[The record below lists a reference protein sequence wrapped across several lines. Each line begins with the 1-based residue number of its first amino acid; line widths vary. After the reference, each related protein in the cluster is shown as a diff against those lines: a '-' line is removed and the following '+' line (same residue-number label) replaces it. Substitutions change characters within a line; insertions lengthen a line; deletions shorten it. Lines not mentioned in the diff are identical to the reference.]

1 MFAITGVR
9 IMKIL
14 VCNAGSSSLKYQLID
29 MSNEK
34 VLVKGLCERI
44 NIDGR
49 ISQKNINGKQ
59 FKKEATMKN
68 HTDAIKLVI
77 QSIIDPEFGVIKDIS
92 EIDAVGHRVLHSAE
106 DFNDSV
112 VITDEV
118 LKICEKNV
126 ELGPLHMPG
135 NIACI
140 KSCMGILKD
149 KPMVAVF
156 DTTFHS
162 TLPPKAYMY
171 GIKYEDYEKYRVRKY
186 GFHGSSHKFV
196 SSETIKYLKNDKA
209 KLIICHI
216 GNGSSLSAVD
226 SGVCMDTSMGFTPLA
241 GVVMGTRS
249 GDIDPSAVDFL
260 RNKLSLSAEKMV
272 DYLNKE
278 CGMLG
283 ISGVSSDMRDV
294 ENKMFTGDERCTLS
308 IEMIGYTIKKYV
320 GAYLAVLNGADA
332 IVFTGGIGENS
343 DIMRKLVTKNMT
355 AFGVEIDEKKNNV
368 KASEITDISGKKS
381 KVKVL
386 IVPTNEE
393 LLIARE
399 TAEKVAK
406 MAK

>member
-1 MFAITGVR
+1 
-9 IMKIL
+9 MKIL

-140 KSCMGILKD
+140 KSCMEILKD

-196 SSETIKYLKNDKA
+196 SSETMKYLKNDKV

-260 RNKLSLSAEKMV
+260 RNKLNLSSEKMV

-343 DIMRKLVTKNMT
+343 DIMRKLVTENMT
-355 AFGVEIDEKKNNV
+355 AFGIEIDEKKNNV

>member
-1 MFAITGVR
+1 
-9 IMKIL
+9 MKIL

-29 MSNEK
+29 MSTEK

-59 FKKEATMKN
+59 FKKDASMKN

-77 QSIIDPEFGVIKDIS
+77 ESIVDPEFGVIKDVA

-118 LKICEKNV
+118 LKICEKNI

-140 KSCMGILKD
+140 KSCKEIFKD

-196 SSETIKYLKNDKA
+196 SGETMKYLKNDKA

-226 SGVCMDTSMGFTPLA
+226 SGICIDTSMGFTPLA

-260 RNKLSLSAEKMV
+260 RNKLNLSSEKMV

-283 ISGVSSDMRDV
+283 ISGISSDMRDV
-294 ENKMFTGDERCTLS
+294 ENTMFSGDARCRLA

-343 DIMRKLVTKNMT
+343 DIMRKLVTENMT
-355 AFGVEIDEKKNNV
+355 AFGIEIDEKKNNV
-368 KASEITDISGKKS
+368 KASEIIDVSSKKS

-406 MAK
+406 MMK

>member
-1 MFAITGVR
+1 MPAITGVR

-49 ISQKNINGKQ
+49 ISQKSIDGKQ

-140 KSCMGILKD
+140 KSCMEILKD

-196 SSETIKYLKNDKA
+196 SSETMKYLKNDKA

-260 RNKLSLSAEKMV
+260 RNKLNLSAEKMV

-343 DIMRKLVTKNMT
+343 DIMRKLVTENMT
-355 AFGVEIDEKKNNV
+355 AFGIEIDEKKNNV

>member
-1 MFAITGVR
+1 
-9 IMKIL
+9 MKIL

-118 LKICEKNV
+118 LKISEKNV

-140 KSCMGILKD
+140 KSCMEILKD

-196 SSETIKYLKNDKA
+196 SSETMKYLKNDKA

-260 RNKLSLSAEKMV
+260 RNKLNLSAKKMV

-320 GAYLAVLNGADA
+320 GAYFAVLNGADA

-343 DIMRKLVTKNMT
+343 DIMRKLVTENMT
-355 AFGVEIDEKKNNV
+355 AFGIEIDEKKNNV

>member
-1 MFAITGVR
+1 
-9 IMKIL
+9 MKIL

-140 KSCMGILKD
+140 KSCMEILKD

-196 SSETIKYLKNDKA
+196 SSETMKYLKNEKA

-260 RNKLSLSAEKMV
+260 RNKLNLSAEKMV

-343 DIMRKLVTKNMT
+343 DIMRKLVTENMT
-355 AFGVEIDEKKNNV
+355 AFGIEIDEKKNNV

-399 TAEKVAK
+399 TAVKVAK

>member
-1 MFAITGVR
+1 
-9 IMKIL
+9 MKIL

-49 ISQKNINGKQ
+49 ISQKNIDGKQ

-140 KSCMGILKD
+140 KSCMEILKD

-196 SSETIKYLKNDKA
+196 SSETMKYLKNDKA

-260 RNKLSLSAEKMV
+260 RNKLNLSAEKMV

-343 DIMRKLVTKNMT
+343 DIMRKLVTENMT
-355 AFGVEIDEKKNNV
+355 AFGIEIDEKKNNV

>member
-1 MFAITGVR
+1 
-9 IMKIL
+9 MKIL

-59 FKKEATMKN
+59 CKKEATMKN

-77 QSIIDPEFGVIKDIS
+77 QSISDPEFGVIKDIS

-140 KSCMGILKD
+140 KSCMEILKD

-196 SSETIKYLKNDKA
+196 SSETMKYLKNDKA

-260 RNKLSLSAEKMV
+260 RNKLNLSAEKMV

-343 DIMRKLVTKNMT
+343 DIMRKLVTENMT
-355 AFGVEIDEKKNNV
+355 AFGIEIDEKKNNV

>member
-1 MFAITGVR
+1 
-9 IMKIL
+9 MKIL

-140 KSCMGILKD
+140 KSCMEILKD

-196 SSETIKYLKNDKA
+196 SSETMKYLKNDKA

-260 RNKLSLSAEKMV
+260 RNKLNLSAEKMV

-343 DIMRKLVTKNMT
+343 DIMRKLVTENMT
-355 AFGVEIDEKKNNV
+355 AFGIEIDEKKNNV
-368 KASEITDISGKKS
+368 KASEITDISDKKS

>member
-1 MFAITGVR
+1 
-9 IMKIL
+9 MKIL

-140 KSCMGILKD
+140 KSCMEILKD

-196 SSETIKYLKNDKA
+196 SSETMKYLKNDKA

-260 RNKLSLSAEKMV
+260 RNKLNLSAEKMV

-320 GAYLAVLNGADA
+320 GGYLAVLNGADA

-343 DIMRKLVTKNMT
+343 DIMRKLVTENMT
-355 AFGVEIDEKKNNV
+355 AFGIEIDEKKNNV

>member
-1 MFAITGVR
+1 
-9 IMKIL
+9 
-14 VCNAGSSSLKYQLID
+14 
-29 MSNEK
+29 
-34 VLVKGLCERI
+34 
-44 NIDGR
+44 
-49 ISQKNINGKQ
+49 
-59 FKKEATMKN
+59 
-68 HTDAIKLVI
+68 
-77 QSIIDPEFGVIKDIS
+77 
-92 EIDAVGHRVLHSAE
+92 
-106 DFNDSV
+106 
-112 VITDEV
+112 
-118 LKICEKNV
+118 
-126 ELGPLHMPG
+126 
-135 NIACI
+135 
-140 KSCMGILKD
+140 
-149 KPMVAVF
+149 
-156 DTTFHS
+156 
-162 TLPPKAYMY
+162 MY

-196 SSETIKYLKNDKA
+196 SSETMKYLKNDKA

-216 GNGSSLSAVD
+216 GNGSSLSAVN

-260 RNKLSLSAEKMV
+260 RNKLNLSAEKMV

-343 DIMRKLVTKNMT
+343 DIMRKLVTENMT
-355 AFGVEIDEKKNNV
+355 AFGIEIDEKKNNV

-399 TAEKVAK
+399 TVEKVAK

>member
-1 MFAITGVR
+1 
-9 IMKIL
+9 MKIL

-59 FKKEATMKN
+59 FKKESTMKN
-68 HTDAIKLVI
+68 HSDAIKLVI

-140 KSCMGILKD
+140 KSCMEILKD

-196 SSETIKYLKNDKA
+196 SSETMKYLKNDKA

-260 RNKLSLSAEKMV
+260 RNKLNLSSEKMV

-320 GAYLAVLNGADA
+320 GAYFAVLNGADA

-343 DIMRKLVTKNMT
+343 DIMRKLVTENMT
-355 AFGVEIDEKKNNV
+355 AFGIEIDEKKNNV

>member
-1 MFAITGVR
+1 
-9 IMKIL
+9 MKIL

-59 FKKEATMKN
+59 FKKESTMKN

-140 KSCMGILKD
+140 KSCMEILKD

-196 SSETIKYLKNDKA
+196 SSETMKYLKNDKA

-260 RNKLSLSAEKMV
+260 RNKLNLSSEKMV

-320 GAYLAVLNGADA
+320 GAYFAVLNGADA

-343 DIMRKLVTKNMT
+343 DIMRKLVTENMT
-355 AFGVEIDEKKNNV
+355 AFGIEIDEKKNNV
-368 KASEITDISGKKS
+368 KASEMTDISGKKS

>member
-1 MFAITGVR
+1 
-9 IMKIL
+9 MKIL

-140 KSCMGILKD
+140 KSCMEILKD

-196 SSETIKYLKNDKA
+196 SSETMKYLKNDKA

-260 RNKLSLSAEKMV
+260 RNKLNLSSEKMV

-308 IEMIGYTIKKYV
+308 IEMIGYTIKKY
-320 GAYLAVLNGADA
+320 
-332 IVFTGGIGENS
+332 IGENS
-343 DIMRKLVTKNMT
+343 DIMRKLVTENMT
-355 AFGVEIDEKKNNV
+355 AFGIEIDEKKNNV

>member
-1 MFAITGVR
+1 
-9 IMKIL
+9 MKIL

-34 VLVKGLCERI
+34 VLVRGLCERI

-140 KSCMGILKD
+140 KSCMEILKD

-196 SSETIKYLKNDKA
+196 SSETMKYLKNEKA

-260 RNKLSLSAEKMV
+260 RNKLNLSAEKMV

-343 DIMRKLVTKNMT
+343 DIMRKLVTENMT
-355 AFGVEIDEKKNNV
+355 AFGIEIDEKKNNV

-399 TAEKVAK
+399 TTVKVAK

>member
-1 MFAITGVR
+1 
-9 IMKIL
+9 MKIL

-140 KSCMGILKD
+140 KSCMEILKD

-196 SSETIKYLKNDKA
+196 SSETMKYLKNEKA

-260 RNKLSLSAEKMV
+260 RNKLNLSAEKMV

-343 DIMRKLVTKNMT
+343 DIMRKLVTENMT
-355 AFGVEIDEKKNNV
+355 AFGIEIDEKKNNV

-399 TAEKVAK
+399 TAEKVVK

>member
-1 MFAITGVR
+1 
-9 IMKIL
+9 MKIL

-140 KSCMGILKD
+140 KSCMEILKD

-196 SSETIKYLKNDKA
+196 SSETMKYLKNDKA

-260 RNKLSLSAEKMV
+260 RNKLNLSSEKMV

-343 DIMRKLVTKNMT
+343 DIMRKLVTENMT
-355 AFGVEIDEKKNNV
+355 AFGIEIDEKKNNV

>member
-1 MFAITGVR
+1 
-9 IMKIL
+9 MKIL

-140 KSCMGILKD
+140 KSCMEILKD

-196 SSETIKYLKNDKA
+196 SSETMKYLKNDKA

-260 RNKLSLSAEKMV
+260 RNKLNLSAEKMV
-272 DYLNKE
+272 EYLNKE

-343 DIMRKLVTKNMT
+343 DIMRKLVTENMT
-355 AFGVEIDEKKNNV
+355 AFGIEIDEKKNNV

>member
-1 MFAITGVR
+1 
-9 IMKIL
+9 MKIL

-49 ISQKNINGKQ
+49 ISQKSIDGKQ

-140 KSCMGILKD
+140 KSCMEILKD

-196 SSETIKYLKNDKA
+196 SSETMKYLKNEKA

-241 GVVMGTRS
+241 GGVMGTRS

-260 RNKLSLSAEKMV
+260 RNKLNLSSEKMV

-343 DIMRKLVTKNMT
+343 DIMRKLVTENMT
-355 AFGVEIDEKKNNV
+355 AFGIEIDEKKNNV

>member
-1 MFAITGVR
+1 
-9 IMKIL
+9 MKIL

-49 ISQKNINGKQ
+49 ISQKNINAKQ

-140 KSCMGILKD
+140 KSCMEILKD

-196 SSETIKYLKNDKA
+196 SSETMKYLKNDKA

-260 RNKLSLSAEKMV
+260 RNKLNLSSEKMV

-343 DIMRKLVTKNMT
+343 DIMRKLVTENMT
-355 AFGVEIDEKKNNV
+355 AFGIEIDEKKNNV

-399 TAEKVAK
+399 TVEKVAK

>member
-1 MFAITGVR
+1 
-9 IMKIL
+9 MKIL

-140 KSCMGILKD
+140 KSCMEILKD

-196 SSETIKYLKNDKA
+196 SSETMKYLKNDKA

-260 RNKLSLSAEKMV
+260 RNKLNLSSEKMV

-294 ENKMFTGDERCTLS
+294 ENKMFIGDERCTLS

-343 DIMRKLVTKNMT
+343 DIMRKLVTENMT
-355 AFGVEIDEKKNNV
+355 AFGIEIDEKKNNV

>member
-1 MFAITGVR
+1 
-9 IMKIL
+9 MKIL

-140 KSCMGILKD
+140 KSCMEILKD

-196 SSETIKYLKNDKA
+196 SSETMKYLKNDKA

-260 RNKLSLSAEKMV
+260 RNKLNLSAEKMIE
-272 DYLNKE
+272 YLNKE

-343 DIMRKLVTKNMT
+343 DIMRKLVTENMT
-355 AFGVEIDEKKNNV
+355 AFGIEIDEKKNNV

>member
-1 MFAITGVR
+1 
-9 IMKIL
+9 MKIL

-140 KSCMGILKD
+140 KSCMEILKD

-196 SSETIKYLKNDKA
+196 SSETMKYLKNDKA

-260 RNKLSLSAEKMV
+260 RNKLNLSAEKMV

-343 DIMRKLVTKNMT
+343 DIMRKLVTENMT
-355 AFGVEIDEKKNNV
+355 AFGIEIDEKKNNV
-368 KASEITDISGKKS
+368 KASEIKDISGKKS

>member
-1 MFAITGVR
+1 
-9 IMKIL
+9 MKIL

-140 KSCMGILKD
+140 KSCMEILKD

-196 SSETIKYLKNDKA
+196 SSETMKYLKNDKA

-260 RNKLSLSAEKMV
+260 RNKLNLSAEKMV

-343 DIMRKLVTKNMT
+343 DIMRKLVTENMT
-355 AFGVEIDEKKNNV
+355 AFGIEIDEKKNNV
-368 KASEITDISGKKS
+368 KASEIADISGKKS

>member
-1 MFAITGVR
+1 MSAIIGVR

-140 KSCMGILKD
+140 KSCMEILKD

-196 SSETIKYLKNDKA
+196 SSETMKYLKNDKA

-260 RNKLSLSAEKMV
+260 RNKLNLSAEKMV

-343 DIMRKLVTKNMT
+343 DIMRKLVTENMT
-355 AFGVEIDEKKNNV
+355 AFGIEIDEKKNNV

>member
-1 MFAITGVR
+1 
-9 IMKIL
+9 MKIL

-140 KSCMGILKD
+140 KSCMEILKD

-196 SSETIKYLKNDKA
+196 SSETMKYLKNDKA

-260 RNKLSLSAEKMV
+260 RNKLNLSSEKMV

-294 ENKMFTGDERCTLS
+294 ENKMFIGDERCTLS

-343 DIMRKLVTKNMT
+343 DIMRKLVTENMT
-355 AFGVEIDEKKNNV
+355 AFGIEIDEKKNNV
-368 KASEITDISGKKS
+368 KASEITNISGKKS

>member
-1 MFAITGVR
+1 
-9 IMKIL
+9 MKIL

-118 LKICEKNV
+118 LKVCEKNV

-140 KSCMGILKD
+140 KSCMEILKD

-171 GIKYEDYEKYRVRKY
+171 GIKYEDYEKYKVRKY

-196 SSETIKYLKNDKA
+196 SSETMKYLKNDKA

-260 RNKLSLSAEKMV
+260 RNKLNLSAEKMV

-343 DIMRKLVTKNMT
+343 DIMRKLVTENMT
-355 AFGVEIDEKKNNV
+355 AFGIEIDEKKNNV

>member
-1 MFAITGVR
+1 
-9 IMKIL
+9 MKIL

-49 ISQKNINGKQ
+49 ISQKSIDGKQ

-140 KSCMGILKD
+140 KSCMEILKD

-196 SSETIKYLKNDKA
+196 SSETMKYLKNDKA

-260 RNKLSLSAEKMV
+260 RNKLNLSAEKMV

-343 DIMRKLVTKNMT
+343 DIMRKLVTENMT
-355 AFGVEIDEKKNNV
+355 AFGIEIDEKKNNV

>member
-1 MFAITGVR
+1 
-9 IMKIL
+9 MKIL

-140 KSCMGILKD
+140 KSCMEILKD

-186 GFHGSSHKFV
+186 GFHGLSHKFV
-196 SSETIKYLKNDKA
+196 SSETMKYLKNDKA

-260 RNKLSLSAEKMV
+260 RNKLNLSAEKMV

-343 DIMRKLVTKNMT
+343 DIMRKLVTENMT
-355 AFGVEIDEKKNNV
+355 AFGIEIDEKKNNV
-368 KASEITDISGKKS
+368 KASEIKDISGKKS

>member
-1 MFAITGVR
+1 
-9 IMKIL
+9 MKIL

-29 MSNEK
+29 MSTEK

-59 FKKEATMKN
+59 FKKDASMKN

-77 QSIIDPEFGVIKDIS
+77 ESIVDSEFGVIKDVA

-118 LKICEKNV
+118 LKICEKNI

-140 KSCMGILKD
+140 KSCKEIFKD

-196 SSETIKYLKNDKA
+196 SGETMKYLKNDKA

-226 SGVCMDTSMGFTPLA
+226 SGICIDTSMGFTPLA

-260 RNKLSLSAEKMV
+260 RNKLNLSSEKMV

-283 ISGVSSDMRDV
+283 ISGISSDMRDV
-294 ENKMFTGDERCTLS
+294 ENAMFSGDARCTLA

-320 GAYLAVLNGADA
+320 GAYLAVLNGVDA

-343 DIMRKLVTKNMT
+343 DIMRKLVTEHMT
-355 AFGVEIDEKKNNV
+355 AFGIEIDEKKNNV
-368 KASEITDISGKKS
+368 KASEIVDISSKKS

-406 MAK
+406 MMK

>member
-1 MFAITGVR
+1 
-9 IMKIL
+9 MKIL

-140 KSCMGILKD
+140 KSCMEILKD

-196 SSETIKYLKNDKA
+196 SSETMKYLKNDKA

-260 RNKLSLSAEKMV
+260 RNKLNLSSEKMV

-343 DIMRKLVTKNMT
+343 DIMRKLVTENMT
-355 AFGVEIDEKKNNV
+355 SFGIEIDEKKNNV

>member
-1 MFAITGVR
+1 
-9 IMKIL
+9 MKIL

-140 KSCMGILKD
+140 KSCMEILKD

-196 SSETIKYLKNDKA
+196 SSETMKHLKNDKA

-260 RNKLSLSAEKMV
+260 RNKLNLSSEKMV

-343 DIMRKLVTKNMT
+343 DIMRKLVTENMT
-355 AFGVEIDEKKNNV
+355 AFGIEIDEKKNNV

-399 TAEKVAK
+399 TVEKVAK

>member
-1 MFAITGVR
+1 
-9 IMKIL
+9 MKIL

-140 KSCMGILKD
+140 KSCMEILKD
-149 KPMVAVF
+149 KSMVAVF

-196 SSETIKYLKNDKA
+196 SSETMKYLKNDKA

-260 RNKLSLSAEKMV
+260 RNKLNLSAEKMV

-320 GAYLAVLNGADA
+320 GAYFAVLNGADA

-343 DIMRKLVTKNMT
+343 DIMRKLVTENMT
-355 AFGVEIDEKKNNV
+355 AFGIEIDEKKNNV

>member
-1 MFAITGVR
+1 MFAGTGVR

-140 KSCMGILKD
+140 KSCMEILKD

-196 SSETIKYLKNDKA
+196 SSETMKYLKNDKA

-260 RNKLSLSAEKMV
+260 RNKLNLSSDKMV

-343 DIMRKLVTKNMT
+343 DIMRKLVTENMT
-355 AFGVEIDEKKNNV
+355 AFGIEIDEKKNNV

>member
-1 MFAITGVR
+1 
-9 IMKIL
+9 MKIL

-59 FKKEATMKN
+59 FKKEATIKN

-118 LKICEKNV
+118 LKICEKNI

-140 KSCMGILKD
+140 KSCMEILKD

-196 SSETIKYLKNDKA
+196 SSETMKYLKNDKA

-260 RNKLSLSAEKMV
+260 RNKLNLSAEKMV

-343 DIMRKLVTKNMT
+343 DIMRKLVTENMT
-355 AFGVEIDEKKNNV
+355 AFGIEIDEKKNNV

>member
-1 MFAITGVR
+1 
-9 IMKIL
+9 MKIL

-112 VITDEV
+112 VVTDEV

-140 KSCMGILKD
+140 KSCMEILKD

-196 SSETIKYLKNDKA
+196 SSETMKYLKNDKA

-260 RNKLSLSAEKMV
+260 RNKLNLSAEKMV

-343 DIMRKLVTKNMT
+343 DIMRKLVTENMT
-355 AFGVEIDEKKNNV
+355 AFGIEIDEKKNNV

-381 KVKVL
+381 KIKVL

>member
-1 MFAITGVR
+1 
-9 IMKIL
+9 
-14 VCNAGSSSLKYQLID
+14 
-29 MSNEK
+29 
-34 VLVKGLCERI
+34 
-44 NIDGR
+44 
-49 ISQKNINGKQ
+49 
-59 FKKEATMKN
+59 
-68 HTDAIKLVI
+68 
-77 QSIIDPEFGVIKDIS
+77 
-92 EIDAVGHRVLHSAE
+92 
-106 DFNDSV
+106 
-112 VITDEV
+112 
-118 LKICEKNV
+118 
-126 ELGPLHMPG
+126 MPG

-140 KSCMGILKD
+140 KSCMEILKD

-196 SSETIKYLKNDKA
+196 SSETMKYLKNDKA

-260 RNKLSLSAEKMV
+260 RNKLNLSAEKMV

-343 DIMRKLVTKNMT
+343 DIMRKLVTENMT
-355 AFGVEIDEKKNNV
+355 AFGIEIDEKKNNV

>member
-1 MFAITGVR
+1 
-9 IMKIL
+9 MKIL

-29 MSNEK
+29 KSNEK

-77 QSIIDPEFGVIKDIS
+77 QSIIDPEFGVIKDVS

-140 KSCMGILKD
+140 KSCMEILKD

-196 SSETIKYLKNDKA
+196 SSETMKYLKNDKA

-260 RNKLSLSAEKMV
+260 RNKLNLSAEKMV

-343 DIMRKLVTKNMT
+343 DIMRKLVTENMT
-355 AFGVEIDEKKNNV
+355 VFGIEIDEKKNNV

>member
-1 MFAITGVR
+1 
-9 IMKIL
+9 MKIL

-118 LKICEKNV
+118 LKTCEKNV

-140 KSCMGILKD
+140 KSCMEILKD

-196 SSETIKYLKNDKA
+196 SSETMKYLKNDKA

-260 RNKLSLSAEKMV
+260 RNKLNLSAEKMV

-343 DIMRKLVTKNMT
+343 DIMRKLVTENMT
-355 AFGVEIDEKKNNV
+355 AFGIEIDEKKNNV

>member
-1 MFAITGVR
+1 
-9 IMKIL
+9 MKIL

-49 ISQKNINGKQ
+49 ISQKSIDGKQ

-77 QSIIDPEFGVIKDIS
+77 QSIIDPEFGVIKDVS

-140 KSCMGILKD
+140 KSCMEILKD

-196 SSETIKYLKNDKA
+196 SSETMKYLKNDKA

-260 RNKLSLSAEKMV
+260 RNKLNLSAEKMV

-343 DIMRKLVTKNMT
+343 DIMRKLVTENMT
-355 AFGVEIDEKKNNV
+355 AFGIEIDEKKNNV